1 MQVFFVGVD
10 VSESCQGE
18 LARLWVVIGG
28 ESAICAY
35 ATARSSGGVVPG
47 IWAVNDPAC
56 HR

>member
-18 LARLWVVIGG
+18 LARLSVVIGG